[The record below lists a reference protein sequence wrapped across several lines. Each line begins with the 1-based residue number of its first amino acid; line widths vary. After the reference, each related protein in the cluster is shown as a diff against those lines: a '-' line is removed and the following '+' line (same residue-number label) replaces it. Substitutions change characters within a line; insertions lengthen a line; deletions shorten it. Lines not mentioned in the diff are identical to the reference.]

1 MNNIV
6 AEIQKDH
13 IISGVRKDECS
24 CPIALAIQEE
34 VEASLPDNVDAE
46 IVVMVN
52 QDEIIVEYYNDFNE
66 IVVDYGLRPVASED
80 WELINS
86 FIEDFDAGNSVRTF
100 SVELETY
107 IGGSR

>member
-34 VEASLPDNVDAE
+34 VEASLPDNIDVE
-46 IVVMVN
+46 IVVSVN
-52 QDEIIVEYYNDFNE
+52 QDEINVMYFDDNNE
-66 IVVDYGLRPVASED
+66 IVVDYLLRPVASED
-80 WELINS
+80 WGMINS
-86 FIEDFDAGNSVRTF
+86 FIEDFDAGNDVSTF
-100 SVELETY
+100 NVELETY

>member
-34 VEASLPDNVDAE
+34 VEASLPDNIDVE
-46 IVVMVN
+46 IVVSVN
-52 QDEIIVEYYNDFNE
+52 QDEINVMYFDDNNE
-66 IVVDYGLRPVASED
+66 IVVDYLLRPVASED
-80 WELINS
+80 WGMINN
-86 FIEDFDAGNSVRTF
+86 FIDDFDAGNDVSTF
-100 SVELETY
+100 NVELETY

>member
-1 MNNIV
+1 MSNIV

-34 VEASLPDNVDAE
+34 VEASLPDNIDVE
-46 IVVMVN
+46 IVVSVN
-52 QDEIIVEYYNDFNE
+52 QDEINVMYFDDNNE
-66 IVVDYGLRPVASED
+66 IVVDYLLRPVASED
-80 WELINS
+80 WGMINS
-86 FIEDFDAGNSVRTF
+86 FIEDFDAGNDVSTF
-100 SVELETY
+100 NVELETY